1 MAIFCTMSGYA
12 APIGASQI
20 GMVSTA
26 TAKAAVS
33 IRSCCGVDDFMS
45 GLHDALAA
53 QQAAR
58 AHEQDDHVDPIA
70 DDLVDAGDDALDLV
84 HRHDALQDATQ
95 KARAHPAGHHAHTP
109 PE

>member
-1 MAIFCTMSGYA
+1 
-12 APIGASQI
+12 
-20 GMVSTA
+20 MVSTA

-58 AHEQDDHVDPIA
+58 AHEQDDHGDQID

-84 HRHDALQDATQ
+84 HRREGLQDAEQ
-95 KARAHPAGHHAHTP
+95 KAGGQERKNTRLNSSHKCASRMPSSACTNTKTNK
-109 PE
+109 